1 MTITLLPTLIVRMI
15 LQIRELFANPYRLS
29 PNKNERRTAMKLFY
43 SLFLLVTLGLLL
55 KDDAS
60 KQPLFTASEMR
71 EVNRRLNAI
80 GYL

>member
-1 MTITLLPTLIVRMI
+1 
-15 LQIRELFANPYRLS
+15 
-29 PNKNERRTAMKLFY
+29 MKLFY

-60 KQPLFTASEMR
+60 NQALFTPNEVR

-80 GYL
+80 GCR

>member
-1 MTITLLPTLIVRMI
+1 MI
-15 LQIRELFANPYRLS
+15 LQIRELFTNPYRLS

-80 GYL
+80 GTL

>member
-1 MTITLLPTLIVRMI
+1 
-15 LQIRELFANPYRLS
+15 
-29 PNKNERRTAMKLFY
+29 MKLFY

-55 KDDAS
+55 KEDAS
-60 KQPLFTASEMR
+60 KQPLFTTSEMR